1 MIVFTL
7 LFTRTQFL
15 SNYRAANRTGLY
27 GRPVDRAVPRHRISG
42 GSYRSGD
49 YESRVDSQEANRNIH
64 NYPNNDDDQEASRLV
79 SITQLDQSGH
89 LNAQTLGKMQLVEE
103 QDIFGSSFEYGAS
116 GGSSGANRE
125 AGSSGGFQG
134 SRSRTG
140 YDASARS
147 DPFLSGFEST
157 SSRYDAPESRFNV
170 FRAGQSNSRSVEDNF
185 PIDWKCR
192 FKFVRSSSNGPW
204 GSYPSSPYENRRPYV
219 SSYDI
224 IDAPGSAVG
233 PRNGSERCIPKCFA
247 EKGTRGFPGLPG
259 HNGDKGIRG
268 FPGDEGIPGEK
279 GDIGETGPQ
288 GPRGPKGD
296 RGKTGLPGFP
306 GVNGVPGL
314 QGPEGPPGYPGSD
327 GCNGTDGYPGNPGTD
342 GDIGP
347 RGFPGPS
354 GVKGEKGEAAHCE
367 INLKGQKGEPGR
379 DGVTG
384 PPGNPGPQGPRG
396 LIGPAG
402 EDGPRVNKCC
412 FYILRN
418 SLFSMYDPCSAI

>member
-1 MIVFTL
+1 MNNRSDLGQSFRQGRKL
-7 LFTRTQFL
+7 LPSRIQFANGKNDIMRVLSVNVQFL

-64 NYPNNDDDQEASRLV
+64 NYPNNDDDQEASR
-79 SITQLDQSGH
+79 
-89 LNAQTLGKMQLVEE
+89 EE

-170 FRAGQSNSRSVEDNF
+170 FRTGQSNS
-185 PIDWKCR
+185 
-192 FKFVRSSSNGPW
+192 RSSSNGPW